1 MFPAENQRVREESR
15 PMIPIPQDDAT
26 RQQMLDEVQASVE
39 DFRGVPGFSVLRTE
53 RPGSA
58 IGAYGGIQDDVKLDR
73 VLTRMRMQP
82 TGAFGGKFVIICIKP
97 EQEWRIARL
106 SGIRGVPPKFIDDR
120 VFTDEHE
127 AQAEIFT
134 MRLEQYPAE
143 DGMPEH
149 YTSAWKARGE
159 NWS

>member
-1 MFPAENQRVREESR
+1 
-15 PMIPIPQDDAT
+15 MIPIPQDDAT
-26 RQQMLDEVQASVE
+26 RQQMLDEIQASVE

-58 IGAYGGIQDDVKLDR
+58 IGAHGGIQDDVRLER

-82 TGAFGGKFVIICIKP
+82 TGAFGGKLIIVCTKL

-106 SGIRGVPPKFIDDR
+106 SGIRGVPPKFIDTR
-120 VFTDEHE
+120 VFADEQS
-127 AQAEIFT
+127 AQAEIFA

-149 YTSAWKARGE
+149 CTPAWKARGE
-159 NWS
+159 NWA

>member
-1 MFPAENQRVREESR
+1 
-15 PMIPIPQDDAT
+15 
-26 RQQMLDEVQASVE
+26 
-39 DFRGVPGFSVLRTE
+39 VPGFSVLRTE

-58 IGAYGGIQDDVKLDR
+58 IGAHAGIQDDVRLER

-82 TGAFGGKFVIICIKP
+82 TGAFGGKLIIVCTKL

-106 SGIRGVPPKFIDDR
+106 SGIRGVPPKFIDTR
-120 VFTDEHE
+120 VFADEQS
-127 AQAEIFT
+127 AQAEIFA

-149 YTSAWKARGE
+149 CTPAWKARGE
-159 NWS
+159 NWA

>member
-1 MFPAENQRVREESR
+1 
-15 PMIPIPQDDAT
+15 MIPIPQDDAT
-26 RQQMLDEVQASVE
+26 QQKMLDEIEASVE

-53 RPGSA
+53 KRGSA
-58 IGAYGGIQDDVKLDR
+58 IGARAGIQDDIQLDR

-82 TGAFGGKFVIICIKP
+82 TGAFGGKLIIVCTKP

-106 SGIRGVPPKFIDDR
+106 SGIRGVPPKFVDDR
-120 VFTDEHE
+120 VITDEQA
-127 AQAEIFT
+127 AQAEIFK

-149 YTSAWKARGE
+149 CTPAWKARGE
-159 NWS
+159 NWGA

>member
-1 MFPAENQRVREESR
+1 
-15 PMIPIPQDDAT
+15 MIPIPQDDAT
-26 RQQMLDEVQASVE
+26 RQHMLDQVRASVE
-39 DFRGVPGFSVLRTE
+39 DFHGVAGFSVLRTE

-58 IGAYGGIQDDVKLDR
+58 IGAHGGIQDDVRLDR

-82 TGAFGGKFVIICIKP
+82 TGAFGGKLIIVCTKL

-106 SGIRGVPPKFIDDR
+106 SGIRGIPPKFVDDR
-120 VFTDEHE
+120 VFTDEQE
-127 AQAEIFT
+127 AQSEIFA
-134 MRLEQYPAE
+134 MRFAQYPAE

-149 YTSAWKARGE
+149 YTPAWKTRGE

>member
-1 MFPAENQRVREESR
+1 
-15 PMIPIPQDDAT
+15 MIPIPGDDAT
-26 RQQMLDEVQASVE
+26 RQQMRAEVEASVE
-39 DFRGVPGFSVLRTE
+39 DFKGVPGFSVVRTE

-58 IGAYGGIQDDVKLDR
+58 IGAHGGIQDDVQLDR

-82 TGAFGGKFVIICIKP
+82 AGAFGGKLIIICTKL

-106 SGIRGVPPKFIDDR
+106 SGIRGVPPKFVDER
-120 VFTDEHE
+120 VFTDEQA
-127 AQAEIFT
+127 AQSEIFA
-134 MRLEQYPAE
+134 MRFEQYPAQ

-149 YTSAWKARGE
+149 CTPAWKTRGE

>member
-1 MFPAENQRVREESR
+1 
-15 PMIPIPQDDAT
+15 MIPIPRDDAA
-26 RQQMLDEVQASVE
+26 RQKMLDEIQASVV
-39 DFRGVPGFSVLRTE
+39 DFHGVAGFSVLRTE

-58 IGAYGGIQDDVKLDR
+58 IGPHGGIREDVQLDR

-82 TGAFGGKFVIICIKP
+82 TGAFGGKLVIVCTKL

-106 SGIRGVPPKFIDDR
+106 SGIRGVPPKFVDDR
-120 VFTDEHE
+120 VFTDEQT

-134 MRLEQYPAE
+134 MRLAQYPAE

-149 YTSAWKARGE
+149 CTPAWKARGE
-159 NWS
+159 NWGA

>member
-1 MFPAENQRVREESR
+1 
-15 PMIPIPQDDAT
+15 MIPIPQDDAT
-26 RQQMLDEVQASVE
+26 RQQMLDEIQASVE

-53 RPGSA
+53 KPGSA
-58 IGAYGGIQDDVKLDR
+58 IGAHGGIQDDVKLER

-82 TGAFGGKFVIICIKP
+82 TGAFGGKLIIVCTKL

-106 SGIRGVPPKFIDDR
+106 SGIRGVPPKFIDTR
-120 VFTDEHE
+120 VFADEQS
-127 AQAEIFT
+127 AQAEIFA

-149 YTSAWKARGE
+149 CTPAWKARGE
-159 NWS
+159 NWA

>member
-1 MFPAENQRVREESR
+1 
-15 PMIPIPQDDAT
+15 MIPIPQDDAT
-26 RQQMLDEVQASVE
+26 QQKMRAAIEASVE

-53 RPGSA
+53 KPGSA
-58 IGAYGGIQDDVKLDR
+58 IGAHGGIQDDIHLDR

-82 TGAFGGKFVIICIKP
+82 AGAFGGKFVIVCTKP
-97 EQEWRIARL
+97 EQQWRIARL
-106 SGIRGVPPKFIDDR
+106 SGIRGVPPKFVDER
-120 VFTDEHE
+120 VFADEQA

-149 YTSAWKARGE
+149 CTPAWKSRGE
-159 NWS
+159 NWA